1 VEANLGKRKA
11 EKQLKNP
18 EIFMQ
23 DKIQKIIL
31 FGMVLT
37 LTGCATN
44 QRFDCKQS
52 SGINCQSLSEIDRR
66 VSTGQI
72 GQNSKVRP
80 KKSNSL
86 YLTENI
92 DEKNL
97 TPSLSA
103 KNNLRTKEE
112 VAEIWVAAYETKEGV
127 YHQPKTIHTVLKPAK
142 WANSTNELVR
152 E

>member
-1 VEANLGKRKA
+1 MALA
-11 EKQLKNP
+11 
-18 EIFMQ
+18 
-23 DKIQKIIL
+23 
-31 FGMVLT
+31 

-66 VSTGQI
+66 VSAGQI
-72 GQNSKVRP
+72 GQNAKIRP

-92 DEKNL
+92 DDKTLE
-97 TPSLSA
+97 PSLRP

-127 YHQPKTIHTVLKPAK
+127 YHQPKKIHTVLKPAK
-142 WANSTNELVR
+142 WANSKNEIAK